1 MYKKLVAG
9 ETNGFSVIL
18 GAIVKLSYTLYHPA
32 GTYFT
37 HYFDKS

>member
-18 GAIVKLSYTLYHPA
+18 GTFVKLSYTLYHPA
-32 GTYFT
+32 GKYFT